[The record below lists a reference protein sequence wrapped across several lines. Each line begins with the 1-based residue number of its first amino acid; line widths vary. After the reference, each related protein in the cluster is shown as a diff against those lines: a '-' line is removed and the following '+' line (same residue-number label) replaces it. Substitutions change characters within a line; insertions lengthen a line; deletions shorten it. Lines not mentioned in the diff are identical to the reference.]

1 MIFLINFLFI
11 IIFFCKSIY
20 ADNIDTEKLIFS
32 INEKPFTTIDIKE
45 RLEYQKLINRNTAI
59 NSNDIK
65 EDFISV
71 LLFNEYY
78 IKNNFRKN
86 NLYEEIYIDIFSSY
100 QNENTNEDLLNIFN
114 DLGENKIKKHLKY
127 DLRWKEIL
135 ENQLNSKKDEIFSSP
150 DWED

>member
-45 RLEYQKLINRNTAI
+45 RLEYQKLISRNIAI
-59 NSNDIK
+59 NLNDIK

-86 NLYEEIYIDIFSSY
+86 NLYEEIYIDIFNSY

-114 DLGENKIKKHLKY
+114 KTS
-127 DLRWKEIL
+127 RV
-135 ENQLNSKKDEIFSSP
+135 
-150 DWED
+150 